1 MEKDIMKQR
10 KNHLDRDNNHV
21 ANKCGTGPAITGNN
35 GYSASRI
42 RACPGSE
49 TGFTLLELLVVLGII
64 AMLAGIV
71 GPQVMKHMGESK
83 IKAAKVQIED
93 LSAALDM
100 YKLDLGKYP
109 STDQGLKAL
118 IESPDSSKRWN
129 GPYLRK
135 TKIPLDPWQQEYHY
149 ASPGEH
155 GKFDL
160 FTYGS
165 DEKEGGTGEEQDIA
179 NCE

>member
-1 MEKDIMKQR
+1 MKQLR
-10 KNHLDRDNNHV
+10 KPV
-21 ANKCGTGPAITGNN
+21 
-35 GYSASRI
+35 
-42 RACPGSE
+42 E

-83 IKAAKVQIED
+83 TKAAKVQIED
-93 LSAALDM
+93 LAASLDM

-109 STDQGLKAL
+109 TSEQGLEAL
-118 IESPDSSKRWN
+118 ITSPDGAKRWN

-135 TKIPLDPWQQEYHY
+135 SKVPLDPWQQAYRY
-149 ASPGEH
+149 VYPGKQ

-160 FTYGS
+160 YSLGA
-165 DEKEGGTGEEQDIA
+165 DDKEGGEGEDQDVTSW
-179 NCE
+179 E

>member
-1 MEKDIMKQR
+1 MKQL
-10 KNHLDRDNNHV
+10 K
-21 ANKCGTGPAITGNN
+21 K
-35 GYSASRI
+35 SA
-42 RACPGSE
+42 E

-83 IKAAKVQIED
+83 TKAAKVQIED
-93 LSAALDM
+93 LAASLDM

-109 STDQGLKAL
+109 TSEQGLQAL
-118 IESPDSSKRWN
+118 ITSPEGAKRWN

-135 TKIPLDPWQQEYHY
+135 AKVPLDPWQQEYRY
-149 ASPGEH
+149 TYPGTH

-160 FTYGS
+160 LTLGA
-165 DEKEGGTGEEQDIA
+165 DDKEGGEGEDQDVTSW
-179 NCE
+179 E

>member
-1 MEKDIMKQR
+1 MKYF
-10 KNHLDRDNNHV
+10 KNR
-21 ANKCGTGPAITGNN
+21 TQ
-35 GYSASRI
+35 S
-42 RACPGSE
+42 
-49 TGFTLLELLVVLGII
+49 GFTLLELLVVLGII

-93 LSAALDM
+93 LASTLDM
-100 YKLDLGKYP
+100 YKLDLGSYP
-109 STDQGLKAL
+109 TTEEGLSAL

-135 TKIPLDPWQQEYHY
+135 SKIPLDPWQNEYHY
-149 ASPGEH
+149 VSPGEH

-160 FTYGS
+160 FSWGA
-165 DEKEGGTGEEQDIA
+165 DGKEGGEGEDQDLA
-179 NCE
+179 SWE